1 MKPAW
6 DRLMEDFEGN
16 PGSLVA
22 DVDCTAEGKPLC
34 DSNGVEGFP
43 TIKYGDP
50 NALEKYE
57 GGRDYDALSAFAKEN
72 LGPSCGPANMELCDD
87 AQKAE
92 IEKYQA
98 MSDADLDASIAEKEK
113 IIEDA
118 EAKFKAGL
126 DELQA
131 THKELEATKEAAI
144 AAVKDS
150 GLATL
155 KVVKGYAGSILKCQI
170 ADESTCSEKE
180 VKFITLM
187 KGKTKE
193 DWDKQVAR
201 LTKMAGGDMK
211 AELKQWLW
219 QRLRILKQLLA

>member
-6 DRLMEDFEGN
+6 DKLMDDFEGN
-16 PGSLVA
+16 PTSLVA
-22 DVDCTAEGKPLC
+22 DVDCTAAGKPLC
-34 DSNGVEGFP
+34 DSNGVQGFP

-72 LGPSCGPANMELCDD
+72 LGPSCGPANMDLCDD

-92 IEKYQA
+92 IEKIQA
-98 MSDADLDASIAEKEK
+98 MPDSELDASIAEKEK
-113 IIEDA
+113 AIADA
-118 EAKFKAGL
+118 EAKFKSGV

-131 THKELEATKEAAI
+131 THKLLESQKEATI
-144 AAVKDS
+144 AEVKAS
-150 GLATL
+150 GLATM
-155 KVVKGYAGSILKCQI
+155 KAVKAYAGNIMKCQM
-170 ADESTCSEKE
+170 ADLSTCSDKEK
-180 VKFITLM
+180 KFIENM
-187 KGKTKE
+187 KAKTKE
-193 DWDKQVAR
+193 DWEKQVAR

-219 QRLRILKQLLA
+219 QRMRILKQLLA

>member
-1 MKPAW
+1 M
-6 DRLMEDFEGN
+6 G
-16 PGSLVA
+16 
-22 DVDCTAEGKPLC
+22 
-34 DSNGVEGFP
+34 
-43 TIKYGDP
+43 
-50 NALEKYE
+50 
-57 GGRDYDALSAFAKEN
+57 
-72 LGPSCGPANMELCDD
+72 ELCDD

-98 MSDADLDASIAEKEK
+98 MSDAD
-113 IIEDA
+113 
-118 EAKFKAGL
+118 
-126 DELQA
+126 
-131 THKELEATKEAAI
+131 LEATKEAAI

-219 QRLRILKQLLA
+219 RRLRILKQLLA